1 MSGEGNEYQAF
12 IANISGG
19 TGGVGGIGGVMGG
32 GGGVGQ
38 GPTVNLDIKTV
49 GTLTNNFGAIYIIHV
64 GEFTEAVVPGN
75 SEFPCRAPLEPEVTN
90 REEEVV
96 PENSAYCRCAP
107 LEPKVTNR
115 AGSHNSVHPRHRA
128 LDSRM
133 RRTIKAKA
141 IWQNQLE
148 PKMIHMLRESSTTV
162 DFRETHREVYDIVL
176 LVGTSST
183 SGHGDGSWDLYS
195 QVSAFFAEHAAR
207 IYSATQDDDALVLD
221 YYDSEWDLFS
231 RSMQPINAVFM

>member
-1 MSGEGNEYQAF
+1 MSGEGNEFQAF

-38 GPTVNLDIKTV
+38 GPTVNFDIKTV
-49 GTLTNNFGAIYIIHV
+49 GTVTNNFGGIYIIHV
-64 GEFTEAVVPGN
+64 GEFSEAIVPGN
-75 SEFPCRAPLEPEVTN
+75 SAFSRRTPLEPEVTN

-96 PENSAYCRCAP
+96 SENSEYCRCAP

-128 LDSRM
+128 LDSR
-133 RRTIKAKA
+133 RRCTIKAKV

-148 PKMIHMLRESSTTV
+148 PKMIHMLWESSTTV
-162 DFRETHREVYDIVL
+162 NFRETHREVYDM
-176 LVGTSST
+176 SS
-183 SGHGDGSWDLYS
+183 
-195 QVSAFFAEHAAR
+195 
-207 IYSATQDDDALVLD
+207 
-221 YYDSEWDLFS
+221 
-231 RSMQPINAVFM
+231 